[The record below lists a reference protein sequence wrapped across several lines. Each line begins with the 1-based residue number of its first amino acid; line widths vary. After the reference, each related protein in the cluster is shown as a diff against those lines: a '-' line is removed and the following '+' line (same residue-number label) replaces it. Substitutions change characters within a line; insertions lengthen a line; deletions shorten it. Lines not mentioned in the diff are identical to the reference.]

1 MKLFPAAC
9 AGVVLVALSLSGCTT
24 ASSAQANHWRVE
36 SVGARITYHFSG
48 YDGSNDGTPGEFASS
63 EASSFGKTLQR
74 RLLNFNP
81 DNPLT
86 GSN

>member
-1 MKLFPAAC
+1 MKLLPAAC
-9 AGVVLVALSLSGCTT
+9 ACAALVALCLSSCSAT
-24 ASSAQANHWRVE
+24 SSAQANHWRIE
-36 SVGARITYHFSG
+36 SVGARITYQFTG
-48 YDGSNDGTPGEFASS
+48 YDGSNDGSPSDYAKS

-86 GSN
+86 GSD